1 MSKYRLFN
9 MSVLQAKPQPGQAE
23 GNFYVAGTLENQD
36 CVFEENTNIV
46 MFGVDGLIAA
56 VRPYLDAAHGGT
68 AQTSNEDKIPERY
81 RFLNGI
87 FVRQK
92 LEHGMSYLLDNNGSP
107 RLDKNTGEPITMDS
121 VLVFCILISETP
133 KVDGTPNYAK
143 NWDPVSRVRSIE
155 RQFFRPVSNQAATQA
170 GVAAPQ
176 PTQPAPDPLAAAMGA
191 TQQQPAPQPNVA
203 QQAPQ
208 PGVQQPTAAQPG
220 MPPAPGAM
228 PPASFQ
234 QTCIVASSWRYLAPL
249 TNVTRF
255 AQTLA

>member
-9 MSVLQAKPQPGQAE
+9 MSVLQAKPQPGQTE
-23 GNFYVAGTLENQD
+23 GNFYVAGTLENQE
-36 CVFEENTNIV
+36 CVFEENTNII

-107 RLDKNTGEPITMDS
+107 RLDKSSGQPITMDS

-155 RQFFRPVSNQAATQA
+155 RQFFRPVSNQPATQA
-170 GVAAPQ
+170 GVAAP
-176 PTQPAPDPLAAAMGA
+176 QPAPDPLAAAMGA
-191 TQQQPAPQPNVA
+191 PQQQPAPQPNVA
-203 QQAPQ
+203 QPAPQ
-208 PGVQQPTAAQPG
+208 QPAAAAPGSV
-220 MPPAPGAM
+220 PPAPGAV
-228 PPASFQ
+228 PPASF
-234 QTCIVASSWRYLAPL
+234 
-249 TNVTRF
+249 
-255 AQTLA
+255 

>member
-9 MSVLQAKPQPGQAE
+9 MSILQAKPQPGQTE
-23 GNFYVAGTLENQD
+23 GNFYVAGTLENQE

-56 VRPYLDAAHGGT
+56 IRPYLDAAHGGT
-68 AQTSNEDKIPERY
+68 AQTSNEDQIPERY

-92 LEHGMSYLLDNNGSP
+92 LEHGISYLLDNNGSP
-107 RLDKNTGEPITMDS
+107 RLDKSSGQPITMDS

-155 RQFFRPVSNQAATQA
+155 RQFFRPVNNADATVA
-170 GVAAPQ
+170 GNTAPQ
-176 PTQPAPDPLAAAMGA
+176 PTPQATPAPDPLAAVTQPNTA
-191 TQQQPAPQPNVA
+191 TQQPAAQQPAPQPN
-203 QQAPQ
+203 
-208 PGVQQPTAAQPG
+208 AAQPG
-220 MPPAPGAM
+220 AAAPGAV
-228 PPASFQ
+228 PPASF
-234 QTCIVASSWRYLAPL
+234 
-249 TNVTRF
+249 
-255 AQTLA
+255 

>member
-9 MSVLQAKPQPGQAE
+9 MSVLQAKPQPGQTE

-176 PTQPAPDPLAAAMGA
+176 PAPDPLAAATAQPNTA
-191 TQQQPAPQPNVA
+191 TQQPAPQPNVA
-203 QQAPQ
+203 QPAPQ
-208 PGVQQPTAAQPG
+208 QQPAAAAAG
-220 MPPAPGAM
+220 SVPPTTG
-228 PPASFQ
+228 PATF
-234 QTCIVASSWRYLAPL
+234 
-249 TNVTRF
+249 
-255 AQTLA
+255 

>member
-46 MFGVDGLIAA
+46 MFGVDGLIMDI
-56 VRPYLDAAHGGT
+56 RPYLDAAHGGT
-68 AQTSNEDKIPERY
+68 AQTSNEDQIPERY

-107 RLDKNTGEPITMDS
+107 RLDKNTNEPITMDS
-121 VLVFCILISETP
+121 VLVFCILINETP

-176 PTQPAPDPLAAAMGA
+176 PAPTQPAPDPLAAAMGA
-191 TQQQPAPQPNVA
+191 PQQQPAPQPNVA
-203 QQAPQ
+203 QSAPQ
-208 PGVQQPTAAQPG
+208 QQPAAA
-220 MPPAPGAM
+220 APGSV
-228 PPASFQ
+228 PPTTGPATF
-234 QTCIVASSWRYLAPL
+234 
-249 TNVTRF
+249 
-255 AQTLA
+255 

>member
-107 RLDKNTGEPITMDS
+107 RLDKNTNEPITMDS
-121 VLVFCILISETP
+121 VLVFCILINETP

-176 PTQPAPDPLAAAMGA
+176 TATQPAPDPLAAAMGA
-191 TQQQPAPQPNVA
+191 PQQQPAPQPNVA

-208 PGVQQPTAAQPG
+208 PQQPTAAQPG
-220 MPPAPGAM
+220 MPPAPGTV

-234 QTCIVASSWRYLAPL
+234 QLASQRPRGA
-249 TNVTRF
+249 
-255 AQTLA
+255 TLLL

>member
-68 AQTSNEDKIPERY
+68 AQASNEDKIPERY

-87 FVRQK
+87 FVRQQ

-107 RLDKNTGEPITMDS
+107 RLDKNTNEPITMDS

-170 GVAAPQ
+170 GAASPQ
-176 PTQPAPDPLAAAMGA
+176 PTPQATQPAPDPLAAAMGA
-191 TQQQPAPQPNVA
+191 PQQQPGVQPNTA
-203 QQAPQ
+203 QQATQPGAQ
-208 PGVQQPTAAQPG
+208 PGVQQPGAAQ
-220 MPPAPGAM
+220 PAPGAV
-228 PPASFQ
+228 PPASF
-234 QTCIVASSWRYLAPL
+234 
-249 TNVTRF
+249 
-255 AQTLA
+255 

>member
-9 MSVLQAKPQPGQAE
+9 MSVLQAKPQPGQTE
-23 GNFYVAGTLENQD
+23 GNFYVAGTLENQE

-56 VRPYLDAAHGGT
+56 IRPYLDAAHGGT

-92 LEHGMSYLLDNNGSP
+92 LEHGMSYLLDNDGSP
-107 RLDKNTGEPITMDS
+107 RLDKSSGQPITMDS

-143 NWDPVSRVRSIE
+143 NWDPISRVRSIE
-155 RQFFRPVSNQAATQA
+155 RQFFRPVSNQPATQA
-170 GVAAPQ
+170 GNAAPQ
-176 PTQPAPDPLAAAMGA
+176 PAAQPAPDPLAAAIAQPNTA
-191 TQQQPAPQPNVA
+191 TQQQPATQPNVA
-203 QQAPQ
+203 QPATQQPAAAA
-208 PGVQQPTAAQPG
+208 PGVV
-220 MPPAPGAM
+220 
-228 PPASFQ
+228 PPASF
-234 QTCIVASSWRYLAPL
+234 
-249 TNVTRF
+249 
-255 AQTLA
+255 

>member
-9 MSVLQAKPQPGQAE
+9 MSVLQAKPQPGQTE

-46 MFGVDGLIAA
+46 MFGVDGLIMAI
-56 VRPYLDAAHGGT
+56 RPYLDAAHGGT
-68 AQTSNEDKIPERY
+68 AQTSNEDQIPERY

-92 LEHGMSYLLDNNGSP
+92 LEHGMSYLLDNNGGP
-107 RLDKNTGEPITMDS
+107 RLDKNTNEPMTMDS
-121 VLVFCILISETP
+121 VLVFCILINETP

-143 NWDPVSRVRSIE
+143 NWDPISRVRSIE

-176 PTQPAPDPLAAAMGA
+176 PAQPAPDPLAAATA
-191 TQQQPAPQPNVA
+191 QPNVAPQQPAAQQPAPHPNAA
-203 QQAPQ
+203 QQ
-208 PGVQQPTAAQPG
+208 GVQQPGT
-220 MPPAPGAM
+220 APGAV
-228 PPASFQ
+228 PPASF
-234 QTCIVASSWRYLAPL
+234 
-249 TNVTRF
+249 
-255 AQTLA
+255 

>member
-107 RLDKNTGEPITMDS
+107 RLDKNTNEPITMDS
-121 VLVFCILISETP
+121 VLVFCILINETP

-176 PTQPAPDPLAAAMGA
+176 PAPDPLAAAMEA
-191 TQQQPAPQPNVA
+191 PQQQPAPQPNVA
-203 QQAPQ
+203 QPAPQ
-208 PGVQQPTAAQPG
+208 QPAAAAPGSV
-220 MPPAPGAM
+220 PPAPGAV
-228 PPASFQ
+228 PPASF
-234 QTCIVASSWRYLAPL
+234 
-249 TNVTRF
+249 
-255 AQTLA
+255 

>member
-9 MSVLQAKPQPGQAE
+9 MSVLQAKPQPGQTE

-107 RLDKNTGEPITMDS
+107 RLDKSSGQPITMDS

-155 RQFFRPVSNQAATQA
+155 RQFFRPVSNQPATQA
-170 GVAAPQ
+170 GVAAP
-176 PTQPAPDPLAAAMGA
+176 QPAPDPLAAAMGA
-191 TQQQPAPQPNVA
+191 PQQQPAPQPNVA
-203 QQAPQ
+203 QPAPQ
-208 PGVQQPTAAQPG
+208 QPAAA
-220 MPPAPGAM
+220 APGSVPPSPGAV
-228 PPASFQ
+228 PPASF
-234 QTCIVASSWRYLAPL
+234 
-249 TNVTRF
+249 
-255 AQTLA
+255 

>member
-9 MSVLQAKPQPGQAE
+9 MSVLQAKPQPGQTE
-23 GNFYVAGTLENQD
+23 GNFYVAGTLENQE

-56 VRPYLDAAHGGT
+56 IRPYLDAAHGGT
-68 AQTSNEDKIPERY
+68 AQTSNEDQIPERY

-107 RLDKNTGEPITMDS
+107 RLDKSSGQPITMDS

-155 RQFFRPVSNQAATQA
+155 RQFFRPVSNQPATQA

-191 TQQQPAPQPNVA
+191 PQQQPAPQPNVA
-203 QQAPQ
+203 QPAPQ
-208 PGVQQPTAAQPG
+208 QPAAAAPGSV
-220 MPPAPGAM
+220 PPAPGAV
-228 PPASFQ
+228 PPASF
-234 QTCIVASSWRYLAPL
+234 
-249 TNVTRF
+249 
-255 AQTLA
+255 

>member
-9 MSVLQAKPQPGQAE
+9 MSVLQAKPQPGQTE
-23 GNFYVAGTLENQD
+23 GNFYVAGTLENQE

-56 VRPYLDAAHGGT
+56 IRPYLDAAHGGT
-68 AQTSNEDKIPERY
+68 AQTSNEDQIPERY

-92 LEHGMSYLLDNNGSP
+92 LEHGISYLLDNNGGP
-107 RLDKNTGEPITMDS
+107 RLDKSSNQPITMDS

-155 RQFFRPVSNQAATQA
+155 RQFFRPVSNQPATQA
-170 GVAAPQ
+170 GAAAPQ
-176 PTQPAPDPLAAAMGA
+176 PTQQAPDPLAVA
-191 TQQQPAPQPNVA
+191 TQQPAAQQPAPQANA
-203 QQAPQ
+203 AQ
-208 PGVQQPTAAQPG
+208 PGVQQP
-220 MPPAPGAM
+220 APGAVPPGSV
-228 PPASFQ
+228 PPASF
-234 QTCIVASSWRYLAPL
+234 
-249 TNVTRF
+249 
-255 AQTLA
+255 

>member
-9 MSVLQAKPQPGQAE
+9 MSVLQAKPQPVQAE
-23 GNFYVAGTLENQD
+23 GNFDVAGTLENQD

-107 RLDKNTGEPITMDS
+107 RLDKSSGQPITMDS
-121 VLVFCILISETP
+121 VLVFCILINETP

-155 RQFFRPVSNQAATQA
+155 RQFFRPISNQPATQA
-170 GVAAPQ
+170 GVAAP
-176 PTQPAPDPLAAAMGA
+176 QPAPDPLAAAMGA
-191 TQQQPAPQPNVA
+191 PQQQPAPQPNVA
-203 QQAPQ
+203 QPAPQ
-208 PGVQQPTAAQPG
+208 QPAAAAPGSV
-220 MPPAPGAM
+220 PPAPGAV
-228 PPASFQ
+228 PPASF
-234 QTCIVASSWRYLAPL
+234 
-249 TNVTRF
+249 
-255 AQTLA
+255 

>member
-92 LEHGMSYLLDNNGSP
+92 LEHGISYLLDNNGSP
-107 RLDKNTGEPITMDS
+107 RLDKSSGQPITMDS
-121 VLVFCILISETP
+121 VLVFCILINETP

-155 RQFFRPVSNQAATQA
+155 RQFFRPVSNQPATQA
-170 GVAAPQ
+170 GVAAP
-176 PTQPAPDPLAAAMGA
+176 QPAPDPLAAAMGA
-191 TQQQPAPQPNVA
+191 PQQQPAPQPNVA
-203 QQAPQ
+203 QPAPQ
-208 PGVQQPTAAQPG
+208 QPAAAAPGSV
-220 MPPAPGAM
+220 PPAPGAV
-228 PPASFQ
+228 PPASF
-234 QTCIVASSWRYLAPL
+234 
-249 TNVTRF
+249 
-255 AQTLA
+255 

>member
-68 AQTSNEDKIPERY
+68 AQTSNEDNIPERY

-87 FVRQK
+87 FVRQQ
-92 LEHGMSYLLDNNGSP
+92 LEHGMSYLLANDGSP

-170 GVAAPQ
+170 GNAAPQ
-176 PTQPAPDPLAAAMGA
+176 PTPQATQPAPDPLAAAMGA
-191 TQQQPAPQPNVA
+191 PQQ

-208 PGVQQPTAAQPG
+208 PNAAQQP
-220 MPPAPGAM
+220 GAV
-228 PPASFQ
+228 PPASF
-234 QTCIVASSWRYLAPL
+234 
-249 TNVTRF
+249 
-255 AQTLA
+255 

>member
-23 GNFYVAGTLENQD
+23 GNFYVAATLENQD

-68 AQTSNEDKIPERY
+68 AQASNEDKIPERY

-87 FVRQK
+87 FVRQQ

-176 PTQPAPDPLAAAMGA
+176 PTPQPAPDPLAAAMGA
-191 TQQQPAPQPNVA
+191 PQQQQPTPQPNVA
-203 QQAPQ
+203 QPAP
-208 PGVQQPTAAQPG
+208 QQPTAAAPG
-220 MPPAPGAM
+220 SVPPATG
-228 PPASFQ
+228 PATF
-234 QTCIVASSWRYLAPL
+234 
-249 TNVTRF
+249 
-255 AQTLA
+255 

>member
-68 AQTSNEDKIPERY
+68 AQTSNEDQIPERY

-107 RLDKNTGEPITMDS
+107 RLDKNTNEPITMDS
-121 VLVFCILISETP
+121 VLVFCILINETP

-143 NWDPVSRVRSIE
+143 NWDPISRVRSIE

-170 GVAAPQ
+170 GIAAPQ
-176 PTQPAPDPLAAAMGA
+176 PTKPAPDPLAAAMGA
-191 TQQQPAPQPNVA
+191 PQQQPAPQPNVA

-208 PGVQQPTAAQPG
+208 QAPQPQQPAAV
-220 MPPAPGAM
+220 PPAPGAAQPAPGAV
-228 PPASFQ
+228 PPASF
-234 QTCIVASSWRYLAPL
+234 
-249 TNVTRF
+249 
-255 AQTLA
+255 

>member
-9 MSVLQAKPQPGQAE
+9 MSILQAKPQPGQTE
-23 GNFYVAGTLENQD
+23 GNYYVAGTLENQE

-87 FVRQK
+87 FVRQQ
-92 LEHGMSYLLDNNGSP
+92 LEHGMSYLLDNNGST
-107 RLDKNTGEPITMDS
+107 RLDKNTNEPMTMDS

-170 GVAAPQ
+170 GAASPQ
-176 PTQPAPDPLAAAMGA
+176 PTPQATQPAPDPLTAAMGA
-191 TQQQPAPQPNVA
+191 PQQQPGVQPNAA

-208 PGVQQPTAAQPG
+208 PGAQPGVQQP
-220 MPPAPGAM
+220 GAV
-228 PPASFQ
+228 PPASF
-234 QTCIVASSWRYLAPL
+234 
-249 TNVTRF
+249 
-255 AQTLA
+255 

>member
-68 AQTSNEDKIPERY
+68 AQTSNEDNIPERY

-87 FVRQK
+87 FVRQQ
-92 LEHGMSYLLDNNGSP
+92 LEHGMSYLLANDGSP

-176 PTQPAPDPLAAAMGA
+176 PTPQATQPAPDPLAAAMGA
-191 TQQQPAPQPNVA
+191 PQQQPGVQPNTA
-203 QQAPQ
+203 QQATQ
-208 PGVQQPTAAQPG
+208 PGVQQPGAAQQ
-220 MPPAPGAM
+220 APGAV

-234 QTCIVASSWRYLAPL
+234 QIASQRPRGA
-249 TNVTRF
+249 
-255 AQTLA
+255 TLLL

>member
-92 LEHGMSYLLDNNGSP
+92 LEHGMSYLLDNNSSP

-121 VLVFCILISETP
+121 VLVFCILINETP

-176 PTQPAPDPLAAAMGA
+176 PTPKQAPDPLAAAMGA
-191 TQQQPAPQPNVA
+191 PQHQPAPQPNVA
-203 QQAPQ
+203 QPAPQ
-208 PGVQQPTAAQPG
+208 Q
-220 MPPAPGAM
+220 PAPGSVPPEPGAV
-228 PPASFQ
+228 PPASF
-234 QTCIVASSWRYLAPL
+234 
-249 TNVTRF
+249 
-255 AQTLA
+255 

>member
-9 MSVLQAKPQPGQAE
+9 MSVLQAKPQPGQTE

-56 VRPYLDAAHGGT
+56 IRPYLDAAHGGT
-68 AQTSNEDKIPERY
+68 AQTSNEEQIPERY

-107 RLDKNTGEPITMDS
+107 RLDKNTSEPITMDS
-121 VLVFCILISETP
+121 VLVFCILINETP

-155 RQFFRPVSNQAATQA
+155 RQFFRPVSNQPATQA
-170 GVAAPQ
+170 GVATPQ
-176 PTQPAPDPLAAAMGA
+176 PTQPAPDPLAAATAQPNMA
-191 TQQQPAPQPNVA
+191 AQQPAPQPNM
-203 QQAPQ
+203 
-208 PGVQQPTAAQPG
+208 AQPG
-220 MPPAPGAM
+220 MQQQAPGAV
-228 PPASFQ
+228 PPASF
-234 QTCIVASSWRYLAPL
+234 
-249 TNVTRF
+249 
-255 AQTLA
+255 

>member
-9 MSVLQAKPQPGQAE
+9 MSVLQAKPQPGQTE

-107 RLDKNTGEPITMDS
+107 RLDKNTNEPITMDS
-121 VLVFCILISETP
+121 VLVFCILINETP

-176 PTQPAPDPLAAAMGA
+176 PTKPAPDPLAAAMG
-191 TQQQPAPQPNVA
+191 APQPNVA

-208 PGVQQPTAAQPG
+208 PSVQPGVQPQQPTAAQPG
-220 MPPAPGAM
+220 MPPAPGAV
-228 PPASFQ
+228 PPASF
-234 QTCIVASSWRYLAPL
+234 
-249 TNVTRF
+249 
-255 AQTLA
+255 

>member
-9 MSVLQAKPQPGQAE
+9 MSVLQAKPQPGQTE
-23 GNFYVAGTLENQD
+23 GNFYVAGTLENQE

-56 VRPYLDAAHGGT
+56 IRPYLDAAHGGT
-68 AQTSNEDKIPERY
+68 AQTSNEDQIPERY

-107 RLDKNTGEPITMDS
+107 RLDKSSNQPITMDS

-155 RQFFRPVSNQAATQA
+155 RQFFRPVSNQPATQA
-170 GVAAPQ
+170 GNAAPQ
-176 PTQPAPDPLAAAMGA
+176 PAAQPAPDPLAAATAQPNTA
-191 TQQQPAPQPNVA
+191 TQQPAA
-203 QQAPQ
+203 QTNAAQ
-208 PGVQQPTAAQPG
+208 PGVQQPAAA
-220 MPPAPGAM
+220 APGVV
-228 PPASFQ
+228 PPASF
-234 QTCIVASSWRYLAPL
+234 
-249 TNVTRF
+249 
-255 AQTLA
+255 